1 MCLEVLLPL
10 KFIPRVKVLCE
21 ILMADQQGDVQMT
34 TTAGTSSRRSST
46 GWISSS
52 NSGEKFVP
60 HYRRISTGSCH
71 DFCKY
76 GKNHTFET
84 KSRRPMAMTRKSL
97 DGGRSE
103 DSVVL
108 RERKKTGGGS
118 VDGVVIPERKKTIM
132 TERSKHMTRKSLD
145 DGSSVDSMVLPERK
159 KTTSPRMSKNV
170 ARKSLDGVVLLERKK
185 TTSTRMSKNVARIS
199 LDGGSSVDGVV
210 LLERKKTASPR
221 MSKNVARSS
230 IDGVVLL
237 ERKKTIS
244 TRMLKNVAR
253 ISLDSG
259 SSIRTILPERKKT
272 ASTRMKAELS
282 STSRMS
288 GANVTT
294 LTRPSP
300 VQREVSN
307 GRKKKLLSSPTQR
320 EVLNERKKKLLA
332 EPKALAKSRSHT
344 ANTLNNSKPETSTA
358 TRNPEDSA
366 VLAKTKERK
375 LPEKSE
381 NFVKLR
387 SIKVNPLRSA
397 VSTDGSRRTNGSK
410 MVKNL
415 GTSKVAAKKVVAT
428 STGSFSSNSIYGNA
442 NLTARKRVNLKGS
455 PHKTHNKNKLSDH
468 QQVQGEEVRGETF
481 QSEEVQ
487 GETFRSVEVQEKT
500 LYVIKVENEEMP
512 HEPDGQNETFDNVEP
527 LPSSPPNSLSPPSAQ
542 YILAKVKDQDV
553 SEYTESETENDSFS
567 ESNEYG
573 SMETDNVSS
582 EEGGQNARYQNP
594 RMLHNKE
601 EDPQSTKL
609 SFRRGKIIDIP
620 SKSNSPR
627 RLKFRRGRLLGES
640 QRDAEGLRKN
650 FKMGTEVDGD
660 TATAQ
665 EIVVLRHQDVQ
676 QRRKDAQGLFNNVIE
691 ETASKLVETRKSKVK
706 ALVGAFET
714 VISLQDGRLSP
725 EY

>member
-1 MCLEVLLPL
+1 
-10 KFIPRVKVLCE
+10 
-21 ILMADQQGDVQMT
+21 MADQQGDVQMT

-71 DFCKY
+71 DICKY

-84 KSRRPMAMTRKSL
+84 KSRQPVAMTRKSL
-97 DGGRSE
+97 DGGRSV
-103 DSVVL
+103 DDVVL

-118 VDGVVIPERKKTIM
+118 VDSVVIPERKKTIM

-145 DGSSVDSMVLPERK
+145 SGSSVDSMVLP
-159 KTTSPRMSKNV
+159 
-170 ARKSLDGVVLLERKK
+170 ERKK

-244 TRMLKNVAR
+244 TRMSKNVGR

-259 SSIRTILPERKKT
+259 SSVNRTILPERKKT
-272 ASTRMKAELS
+272 ASTRTKAELS

-294 LTRPSP
+294 LTKPSP

-307 GRKKKLLSSPTQR
+307 GRKKKLLSSPKLR
-320 EVLNERKKKLLA
+320 EVLNERKNKLLA

-344 ANTLNNSKPETSTA
+344 ANMLKNSKPETSTA

-381 NFVKLR
+381 NFVKLK

-410 MVKNL
+410 MVKNF

-442 NLTARKRVNLKGS
+442 NLTARKHVSLKGGL
-455 PHKTHNKNKLSDH
+455 HKTHNKNKLSDH
-468 QQVQGEEVRGETF
+468 ERVQSEEVRGETF

-487 GETFRSVEVQEKT
+487 GETFQSVEVQEKT

-512 HEPDGQNETFDNVEP
+512 HQSDGQNETFDNMEP
-527 LPSSPPNSLSPPSAQ
+527 LPSSRLNSLSPPSAQ
-542 YILAKVKDQDV
+542 YILANVKDQDV

-573 SMETDNVSS
+573 SMETDNASS

-594 RMLHNKE
+594 RILHNKE

-620 SKSNSPR
+620 AKSNSPR

-640 QRDAEGLRKN
+640 QRDADGLRKN